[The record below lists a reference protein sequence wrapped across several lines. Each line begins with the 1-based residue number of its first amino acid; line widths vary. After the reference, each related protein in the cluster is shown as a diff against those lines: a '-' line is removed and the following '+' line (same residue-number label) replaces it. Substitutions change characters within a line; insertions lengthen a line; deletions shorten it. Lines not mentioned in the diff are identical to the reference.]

1 MNMFKNFLMKKM
13 LKNQLKKAGL
23 PEAEQERIIAMVL
36 KNPDLFQKIG
46 NEIQE
51 KIRGGMNQQ
60 TATMRVMEKYK
71 PDLKDIMG

>member
-1 MNMFKNFLMKKM
+1 MFKNFLVKKM
-13 LKNQLKKAGL
+13 LKSQLKKTGL
-23 PEAEQERIIAMVL
+23 PESEQDRIIELVI

-51 KIRGGMNQQ
+51 KVRGGMNQT

-71 PDLKDIMG
+71 NELKDVLG

>member
-1 MNMFKNFLMKKM
+1 MFKNFLMKKM

-71 PDLKDIMG
+71 PDLKDIMW